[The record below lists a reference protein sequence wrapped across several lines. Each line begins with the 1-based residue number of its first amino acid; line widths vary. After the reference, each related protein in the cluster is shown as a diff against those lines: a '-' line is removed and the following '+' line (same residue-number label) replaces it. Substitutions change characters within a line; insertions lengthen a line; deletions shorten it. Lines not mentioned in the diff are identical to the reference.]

1 MRAVIYLHV
10 FKGDD
15 IQRTADQFDRLCNY
29 VKSQKWQ
36 LVHTYRDA
44 LTGKKKD
51 RTAYQQMLAGAAQHK
66 FDVLVFWS
74 LDRLSREGIMPTITL
89 LQKLTTWD
97 IGYRSFTEPHLD
109 SLGPHHETLIE
120 LLTTLGKQD
129 KVRSE
134 STRIGLKR
142 MRANNQPGP
151 KGFYAPGRPPA
162 QVNLK
167 KAKQLRAKGLS
178 YEKIAALC
186 GTSKATLYRSLN
198 SPDEIARKP
207 KRVAPERNHPL

>member
-10 FKGDD
+10 FRGDD
-15 IQRTADQFDRLCNY
+15 AQHTADQFDRLCNY

-44 LTGKKKD
+44 LTGKRKD
-51 RTAYQQMLAGAAQHK
+51 RTAYQQMLAGAARHK

-89 LQKLTTWD
+89 LQKLTTWN

-109 SLGPHHETLIE
+109 SLGPHHETLME
-120 LLTTLGKQD
+120 LLATLGKQD

-151 KGFYAPGRPPA
+151 KGFYAPGRPPV
-162 QVNLK
+162 QINLK
-167 KAKQLRAKGLS
+167 KAKRLRTEGLS
-178 YEKIAALC
+178 YEKIAKLC
-186 GTSKATLYRSLN
+186 GTSKATLYRLLN
-198 SPDEIARKP
+198 PLDEIAQKQ
-207 KRVAPERNHPL
+207 KKAASERNHLL

>member
-15 IQRTADQFDRLCNY
+15 IQHTADQFDWLFNY
-29 VKSQKWQ
+29 VKLQKWQ

-74 LDRLSREGIMPTITL
+74 LDQLSREGIMPTITL
-89 LQKLTTWD
+89 LQKLAAWD

-109 SLGPHHETLIE
+109 SLGPHHETLIG
-120 LLTTLGKQD
+120 LLATLSKQD

-162 QVNLK
+162 RVNLK
-167 KAKQLRAKGLS
+167 KAKRLRAEGLS
-178 YEKIAALC
+178 YEKIAVLC

-198 SPDEIARKP
+198 PPDEIARKQ
-207 KRVAPERNHPL
+207 KNGS